1 MTEKINPATGEP
13 HVRIK
18 YSKENLEVLGKLQA
32 KITAVGEQK
41 VIGCTDFL
49 PEEVRIAATTPF
61 AMVNMQQRILGL
73 NWEDKKER
81 LDELSEYLSEACKR
95 LQKRFDFL
103 VY

>member
-73 NWEDKKER
+73 NWRIKKNA
-81 LDELSEYLSEACKR
+81 LMSYLSIYQKFAKR